1 MVHSARMRHARR
13 AEPKH
18 HSAASSKSLVMKKF
32 GDSSAS
38 QMSNEK
44 ERMWVTTKITTTQN
58 GPGTAKNRS
67 K

>member
-1 MVHSARMRHARR
+1 MAHSARTRHARR

-18 HSAASSKSLVMKKF
+18 HSAASSKSSVMKKF

-38 QMSNEK
+38 RMSNEK
-44 ERMWVTTKITTTQN
+44 EHMWVTTKITTTQN
-58 GPGTAKNRS
+58 GPGTAKSLS